1 MIVACVRGTILA
13 AGNAG
18 TLLTASAAV
27 DAA

>member
-1 MIVACVRGTILA
+1 MIVGCVRGTILA

-18 TLLTASAAV
+18 TLLRGSAAV